1 MSTRRQLRDFVRL
14 NPEYAPQVARE
25 GLGQF
30 HPKPLVRE
38 LGTTAALA
46 LVDENHGTPE
56 ERAAAITERARLA
69 HQRGEVR
76 EALLEGWFTGLNPE
90 FGVLPSRTDPDQ
102 HRFAHGRERGL
113 ALGSRVHLAEAREN
127 SGNPELAAWM
137 IRERA
142 LRAGRLAREQAP
154 VQRGA
159 TTRARAGLER

>member
-69 HQRGEVR
+69 RQRGEVR
-76 EALLEGWFTGLNPE
+76 EAQLEARFTGLNPE

-102 HRFAHGRERGL
+102 HRFAHGRERAL

-127 SGNPELAAWM
+127 SGSPELAAWM

-142 LRAGRLAREQAP
+142 LLALRLAQPERS
-154 VQRGA
+154 VQPR
-159 TTRARAGLER
+159 T